1 MCGVVVFQML
11 CVQLL
16 HIFLEVAG
24 SSSGQGGQQKSPSVP
39 ETDWERDSSKYMVL
53 SMTLTAVISTPP
65 ILDHFALL

>member
-16 HIFLEVAG
+16 HIFLEVVG
-24 SSSGQGGQQKSPSVP
+24 TRGQQKSPSVP
-39 ETDWERDSSKYMVL
+39 ETERDSSKYMVL

>member
-39 ETDWERDSSKYMVL
+39 ETERDSSKYMVL

>member
-24 SSSGQGGQQKSPSVP
+24 SSGQGGNKNPLVCQRL
-39 ETDWERDSSKYMVL
+39 TERDSSKYMVL